1 LIPIRFNT
9 YEDVVQYLDRI
20 PKFSQSGIRAA
31 NFSLDHMEQFC
42 RLMGNPEQKL
52 QAIHVAGT
60 NGKGTTCQ
68 MLASVYEQ
76 AGYQTGLYTSP
87 HLLEFNERV
96 RINAVPVPDSEIL
109 AFFQQYEK
117 ALNEV
122 PLSYFEISTCL
133 AFWYFAKEQCDL
145 AVIETGLGGRL
156 DATNVIEPLVSIIT
170 SVSKDHTD
178 ILGHTLAEIA
188 REKAGIIKQ
197 GRPVVTGRLPDEAM
211 ESVKAA
217 AKKQGSEVHSSL
229 LCSPRWESGKII
241 VTDPQS
247 GSLLKIKGTGRK
259 KIDSVNT
266 AMALTAISL
275 LKKRF
280 AVTNSEFVEGIEHL
294 EERYPEHAHFQK
306 LSKEYNWFFDGAHNP
321 EAIETLMDQ
330 INALRGEK
338 EPVFVL
344 SLMKDKAIPEM
355 LENFQPYKNVYYID
369 TGTERCADCN
379 QILSFIPQAKCFK
392 FDNPGAKRIL
402 DGLKSELV
410 IFAGSFYFYQQVK
423 NWMASQL
430 PSDHTIDFNIL

>member
-1 LIPIRFNT
+1 MPNRFNT
-9 YEDVVQYLDRI
+9 YEDVAQYLDRI

-31 NFSLDHMEQFC
+31 NFSLDHMDQFC

-52 QAIHVAGT
+52 RAIHVAGT

-76 AGYQTGLYTSP
+76 AGYKTGLYTSP

-96 RINAVPVPDSEIL
+96 RINALPVPDMEIL
-109 AFFQQYEK
+109 AFFQQHEK
-117 ALNEV
+117 DLNEV

-133 AFWYFAKEQCDL
+133 AFWYFAREQCDL

-156 DATNVIEPLVSIIT
+156 DATNVLEPLVSIIT

-178 ILGHTLAEIA
+178 ILGDTIAEIT
-188 REKAGIIKQ
+188 REKAGIIKP
-197 GRPVVTGRLPDEAM
+197 GRPVVTGRLSEEVMDEINGIAN
-211 ESVKAA
+211 
-217 AKKQGSEVHSSL
+217 KQESEVHSSL
-229 LCSPRWESGKII
+229 SCFPQWKSGNIH
-241 VTDPQS
+241 VTDPQNRT
-247 GSLLKIKGTGRK
+247 LLKIKGAGRK
-259 KIDSVNT
+259 KIDSVNI
-266 AMALTAISL
+266 AMALTAVSL
-275 LKKRF
+275 LQKPF
-280 AVTNSEFVEGIEHL
+280 PVTNTEFIEGIEHL
-294 EERYPEHAHFQK
+294 EVRYPEHAHFQR

-321 EAIETLMDQ
+321 EALATLMDQ
-330 INALRGEK
+330 ISTLWGER

-379 QILSFIPQAKCFK
+379 QILSFIPQAKCFEL
-392 FDNPGAKRIL
+392 DEHGAKRIL

-410 IFAGSFYFYQQVK
+410 IFAGSFYFYRQVK

-430 PSDHTIDFNIL
+430 PSDHTIDFKIL